1 MINKPLAYRMRPK
14 YIDEVLGQ
22 NKVISFLKN
31 LIANETLI
39 SLVFYGTPGSG
50 KTTTALAF
58 ANTYKINSYL
68 LNAVLDN
75 KAKMEETF
83 QEAIRFNPAIVI
95 IDEIHR
101 LDKGKQD
108 LLLPHLERGDFYLIG
123 CTSANPYVKLNPA
136 IRSRTRLLE
145 FTPLTSIDV
154 LRGLTKASKEDS
166 LLKEKKITD
175 EALSYLAKISA
186 GDLRFAYNQLEALSL
201 SFSKSHEINLQDAKD
216 IAQSN
221 YLADKDDDEH
231 YNTVSALQKSIRGSD
246 VDAALYYLAKLLRG
260 EDLEG
265 LIRRLLVTA
274 YEDIGLA
281 NPPAVDRCFNA
292 CQVAREVGL
301 PEARIPLAFTVTDLT
316 LSPKSKSA
324 IKAVDEAL
332 KSIDSL
338 PLQVRN
344 YLKLKGT
351 HLSEEESYP
360 YGEKDIW
367 PHLKYLPVE
376 IENKEFYHPETS
388 GKYERAL
395 KENLEK
401 LKKEK
406 RFSKVSEARKYIK
419 NGRKDSV

>member
-1 MINKPLAYRMRPK
+1 MKYSILGYFIGEGFSNVFKNKKSTGASLMIMCATMIIFGIFLILGENINHFVDEVESEQGIQVFVKNEATQEQ
-14 YIDEVLGQ
+14 IDELGEKIRAIDGVNTVDFVSKDEALEQ
-22 NKVISFLKN
+22 MKERFGERQDLLEGYEGENNIFTAYYVVTLTDLTKSKVVQDQIS
-31 LIANETLI
+31 
-39 SLVFYGTPGSG
+39 
-50 KTTTALAF
+50 
-58 ANTYKINSYL
+58 TYTDVVKKINSKP
-68 LNAVLDN
+68 V
-75 KAKMEETF
+75 F
-83 QEAIRFNPAIVI
+83 F
-95 IDEIHR
+95 H
-101 LDKGKQD
+101 DKNEDG
-108 LLLPHLERGDFYLIG
+108 HY
-123 CTSANPYVKLNPA
+123 
-136 IRSRTRLLE
+136 
-145 FTPLTSIDV
+145 DV
-154 LRGLTKASKEDS
+154 L
-166 LLKEKKITD
+166 
-175 EALSYLAKISA
+175 SA
-186 GDLRFAYNQLEALSL
+186 F
-201 SFSKSHEINLQDAKD
+201 
-216 IAQSN
+216 
-221 YLADKDDDEH
+221 
-231 YNTVSALQKSIRGSD
+231 QKSIRGSD
-246 VDAALYYLAKLLRG
+246 VNASLHYLARLIEA
-260 EDLEG
+260 EDLDS
-265 LIRRLLVTA
+265 IYRRMSVIA

-332 KSIDSL
+332 ESIDSL

-367 PHLKYLPVE
+367 PHLKYLPSE

-406 RFSKVSEARKYIK
+406 RFSKVSEARKYVK